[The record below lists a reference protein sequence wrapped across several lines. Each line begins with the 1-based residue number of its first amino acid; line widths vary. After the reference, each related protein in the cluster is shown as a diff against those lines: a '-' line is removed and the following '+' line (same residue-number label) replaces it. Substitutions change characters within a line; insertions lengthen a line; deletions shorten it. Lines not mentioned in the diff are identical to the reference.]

1 MHFMGTFLE
10 AGPFPQKALSSLM
23 QAVNGFAQRN
33 GDGADEEMNGRPCIR
48 SHVAHSV
55 DGSINTQSRGI
66 GIDAVFCCQKRW
78 VDETAFFSLPFSSV
92 TLLVA
97 TLPVPSGGTTFVTRV
112 FLIRLTPV
120 INEKLFRF
128 GGKSRSESGRLV
140 YGPMART
147 WRTSRRGH

>member
-10 AGPFPQKALSSLM
+10 AGPFPLKALSSLM
-23 QAVNGFAQRN
+23 QAVNGVAQRN

-66 GIDAVFCCQKRW
+66 GIDAAFCCQKRW

-92 TLLVA
+92 TFASRDAACPFRWHDVCD
-97 TLPVPSGGTTFVTRV
+97 PSI
-112 FLIRLTPV
+112 LD
-120 INEKLFRF
+120 
-128 GGKSRSESGRLV
+128 
-140 YGPMART
+140 
-147 WRTSRRGH
+147 